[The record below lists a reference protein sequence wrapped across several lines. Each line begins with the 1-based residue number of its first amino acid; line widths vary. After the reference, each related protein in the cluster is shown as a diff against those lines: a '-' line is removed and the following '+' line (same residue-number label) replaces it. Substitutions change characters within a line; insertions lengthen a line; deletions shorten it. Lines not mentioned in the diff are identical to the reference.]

1 MARVDYT
8 PVPGVQAR
16 DTAPDDL
23 QHVQASPDAFGA
35 SLDQGMAQAG
45 QGLVK
50 AADFYGDVASTQAVN
65 NAITQATNV
74 LRGDSSKTVI
84 GPDGQPVPDTGYF
97 GLRGADAMYARGA
110 TSKSIQSIIAQNGQ
124 TLGTPEAQL
133 KYEGT
138 IRRFQSEW
146 ENQIGSHA
154 DQQQQAW
161 ATDVNHTQA
170 ALAINQVA
178 ASAGDDLAVAAA
190 QHRVRDAFVKIA
202 QLTYGNSEDIAQGA
216 VLKADQAVTRARI
229 DALVISDP
237 SKAKQI
243 FDDSHGLLGS
253 LPNYDQLAKSVDT
266 ANFNA
271 ISGPAAEHAVSAGI
285 ADATRLVG
293 PPGTGSAPRDFSNI
307 SAQQARSIIS
317 AGEGPQSVGGYNAI
331 IGNDTHG
338 GNKFGIAQQNLT
350 GMTLGQVYDLQRNT
364 LIPST
369 RGKVGAGDLG
379 SSAVGKYQ
387 MVSGTLESQAKALWG
402 DGWRNQT
409 FSPANQ
415 DAMFDHL
422 YNSVQGDSA
431 KLIAQWPSLAGKTG
445 QASYPSYTA
454 ALYANEPNVL
464 AKAQADAAQMFPD
477 NPLRQ
482 QQHLDQVRNLYRQE
496 INQASVRVK
505 ANDTIIQS
513 VLDGVQPPISEADMV
528 SRGPDVKAAWEQYQ
542 KDEPALAAHVR
553 NSFNANAG
561 GLAGNMGSN
570 FKEYLDRVLAPSSDP
585 NWLHLPG
592 QLREFIGPNDA
603 APLTNSGAKELAAL
617 MPNRGTPQAEANA
630 ALMRSFVDNMHANL
644 TFTNK
649 ATGIVDAKGEKQFAQ
664 YMAGVLPVLANAQKQ
679 GNLSDMLN
687 PQSKNYI
694 GAGAQ
699 AFTRSQTEIMKDRL
713 SAQTQAQMPA
723 YTRQS
728 LSQALDGLDNDA
740 QRKEALKAAV
750 TQKRISIQDATTLGV
765 ARGYI
770 SKPPNWIEDMMAT
783 EAAIDKVDKSL
794 LAGGPQAG
802 H

>member
-50 AADFYGDVASTQAVN
+50 ATDFYGDVASTQAVN

-74 LRGDSSKTVI
+74 LRGDSSKTVVR
-84 GPDGQPVPDTGYF
+84 PDGQTVPDTGYF
-97 GLRGADAMYARGA
+97 GLRGANAMLAREG

-161 ATDVNHTQA
+161 ATYVNNTQA

-190 QHRVRDAFVKIA
+190 QHRVRDAFVKNA

-253 LPNYDQLAKSVDT
+253 LPDYDGIGQKVRA
-266 ANFNA
+266 ANINA
-271 ISGPAAEHAVSAGI
+271 TMGPAVDQAVADFTTSASK
-285 ADATRLVG
+285 AVG
-293 PPGTGSAPRDFSNI
+293 PIGSGGAPLDMSGVPF
-307 SAQQARSIIS
+307 AQAKARIIS
-317 AGEGPQSVGGYNAI
+317 GEGPAMIGGYNAQVYNTR
-331 IGNDTHG
+331 GG
-338 GNKFGIAQQNLT
+338 GNAVGLKPQNLT
-350 GMTLGQVYDLQRNT
+350 GMTLGQVEDYQTHVIR
-364 LIPST
+364 PAT
-369 RGKVGAGDLG
+369 RGHRGESDPGTTAVGAYQFEAATLAHNAQ
-379 SSAVGKYQ
+379 AVFGPNWKDQ
-387 MVSGTLESQAKALWG
+387 P
-402 DGWRNQT
+402 
-409 FSPANQ
+409 FSPENQ
-415 DAMFDHL
+415 DRIAEHL
-422 YNSVQGDSA
+422 YNSVHNDPA
-431 KLIAQWPSLAGKTG
+431 ALKAQWPSLHGS
-445 QASYPSYTA
+445 QQSYPSSTQSMVA
-454 ALYANEPNVL
+454 QIPNAL
-464 AKAQADAAQMFPD
+464 DAAKIKAGSLFPND
-477 NPLRQ
+477 PAAQENFVENVHNKLNE
-482 QQHLDQVRNLYRQE
+482 QVKLQSEQTGVN
-496 INQASVRVK
+496 ASV
-505 ANDTIIQS
+505 IQS
-513 VLDGVQPPISEADMV
+513 VVDSDHPPLSEQDLVA
-528 SRGPDVKAAWEQYQ
+528 RGPDVAAAWAYMQ
-542 KDEPALAAHVR
+542 KNEPAAARNIR
-553 NSFNANAG
+553 NSFAANASG
-561 GLAGNMGSN
+561 AAGNLGSD
-570 FKEYLDRVLAPSSDP
+570 FKSYLDRTLAPADDP
-585 NWLHLPG
+585 NRLAHPG
-592 QLREFIGPNDA
+592 QLWQFIGPNDA

-649 ATGIVDAKGEKQFAQ
+649 ATGIVDAKGEKKFAQ

-770 SKPPNWIEDMMAT
+770 SKPPNSIEATMAT
-783 EAAIDKVDKSL
+783 EDAIDKAFP
-794 LAGGPQAG
+794 AGGPQAG